1 MFLSFN
7 NGKKID
13 LSMLKEGIDVQNDN
27 FFKSYDKNN
36 NSIFDAD
43 EIAKIQEDLTNAA
56 GDDAILSENEALSF
70 YAKIMNK
77 TVKQVEKLFKKANS
91 FIST

>member
-36 NSIFDAD
+36 NS
-43 EIAKIQEDLTNAA
+43 KNGKGGLTL
-56 GDDAILSENEALSF
+56 DMRF
-70 YAKIMNK
+70 Y
-77 TVKQVEKLFKKANS
+77 
-91 FIST
+91 